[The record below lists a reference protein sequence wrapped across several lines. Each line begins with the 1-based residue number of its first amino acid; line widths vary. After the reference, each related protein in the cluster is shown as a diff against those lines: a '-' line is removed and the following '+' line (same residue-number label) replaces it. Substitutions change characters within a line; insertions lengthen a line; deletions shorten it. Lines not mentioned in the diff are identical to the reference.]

1 MLLTTLN
8 MDALHKTR
16 VADNRVCTCWK
27 VHRVEMTNLAFNH
40 LDMNTLKVVNVM
52 KNWIVNG
59 ESQTQPGDD
68 LYDLLWISENKKES
82 QYDAN
87 KYFTFSRIIDGD
99 TWADVVL
106 LRPVCGYP
114 AYTHFDTARL
124 DMSSL
129 NIVFIDCHR
138 EIVVRASV
146 HMFSVPEV

>member
-1 MLLTTLN
+1 

-27 VHRVEMTNLAFNH
+27 VHRAEMTNLAFKH

-68 LYDLLWISENKKES
+68 LYDLLWINENKKES

-87 KYFTFSRIIDGD
+87 KYFTFSRIEDHQ
-99 TWADVVL
+99 WLDVVL

-114 AYTHFDTARL
+114 AYTHFDTAHI
-124 DMSSL
+124 DMVSL

-138 EIVVRASV
+138 EIVMRASV

>member
-1 MLLTTLN
+1 
-8 MDALHKTR
+8 MDTLHKTR

-27 VHRVEMTNLAFNH
+27 VHRVEMTNLAFKQ
-40 LDMNTLKVVNVM
+40 LDMNTLKVTNVM
-52 KNWIVNG
+52 KNWIING
-59 ESQTQPGDD
+59 ETQTQPGDD

-87 KYFTFSRIIDGD
+87 KYFTFSRIEDHK
-99 TWADVVL
+99 WLDVVL

-124 DMSSL
+124 DMYSL
-129 NIVFIDCHR
+129 NIVFIDSHR